1 MAMTLEQYTA
11 DMFGCPVEQLFT
23 PVRFREVVNARQVCM
38 WVMHKYSSA
47 TLRSIGNH
55 FNRDHATVVHSLIM
69 VDNLCATD
77 KHFRARVNKVDSE
90 CPCLDIPLTLSSK
103 IYDGCRVE
111 EDELM
116 IL

>member
-1 MAMTLEQYTA
+1 MATTLEQYTS
-11 DMFGCPVEQLFT
+11 DLFGCTAEELFT
-23 PVRFREVVNARQVCM
+23 PSRYREVVNARQVCM

-47 TLRSIGNH
+47 TLRAIGNH
-55 FNRDHATVVHSLIM
+55 FNRDHATVVHSLLM

-77 KHFRARVNKVDSE
+77 KQFKARVDKVNSE
-90 CPCLDIPLTLSSK
+90 CPWLDIPLTLSSK
-103 IYDGCRVE
+103 IYDGCKVE